1 MAITKDAGSN
11 PAAGINKTMEEKK
24 YKIELDDR
32 EAELFLM
39 FRRYQDLWE
48 QLPYLRCR
56 TLQLHID
63 SSGQI
68 KSAGI
73 IINEKKEKLIFSRLD
88 RKNTDMVK

>member
-1 MAITKDAGSN
+1 
-11 PAAGINKTMEEKK
+11 MEEKK

-32 EAELFLM
+32 EAELFLL

-63 SSGQI
+63 SSGKIQ
-68 KSAGI
+68 SAGI
-73 IINEKKEKLIFSRLD
+73 VISEQKEVLVFNQN
-88 RKNTDMVK
+88 KNT

>member
-1 MAITKDAGSN
+1 
-11 PAAGINKTMEEKK
+11 MEEKK
-24 YKIELDDR
+24 YKIELTEK

-39 FRRYQDLWE
+39 FRQYQDLWE
-48 QLPYLRCR
+48 RLPYLRCR

-73 IINEKKEKLIFSRLD
+73 IINEKKEVLVFNQN
-88 RKNTDMVK
+88 KNT